1 MPQDLTRRIA
11 VTIGALLLYRLG
23 QIIPLPGID
32 PVAWEMISRNLG
44 HGAAGAIA
52 VLPGVRRMSLL
63 ALDIVPYITA
73 AVIVQIG
80 TMLSRRVRAL
90 AQAGERGRRRMVKA
104 ALILTALLTALQAWG
119 IASALEHVGDV
130 VTNPGPVFI
139 LSTVVT
145 LTGGTLFLAWLA
157 EVITARG
164 IGNGIAVILFTGTVI
179 HVPEGI
185 AFTLELARQGIL
197 STQLMGV
204 LLVVVVAVT
213 AAVVAM
219 ELARR
224 RVAIRYAGRQVGI
237 RTLDER
243 ASDLSLKLNP
253 AGVVPALLA
262 SFVLSI
268 LIAVGGFFTG
278 FESGLVAHL
287 RPGTLSHLIVFAIL
301 IVFCTFLY
309 TASVLDPE
317 EAAERLS
324 TLGGTLPNIP
334 PGEATAAF
342 LDRVVSR
349 TTVIGAVYLALVVL
363 LPEILVTIA
372 RVPFYFGG
380 IGLLVAVCTVID
392 LAEQF
397 RAWRS
402 RR

>member
-1 MPQDLTRRIA
+1 M
-11 VTIGALLLYRLG
+11 V
-23 QIIPLPGID
+23 
-32 PVAWEMISRNLG
+32 
-44 HGAAGAIA
+44 
-52 VLPGVRRMSLL
+52 
-63 ALDIVPYITA
+63 
-73 AVIVQIG
+73 
-80 TMLSRRVRAL
+80 SRRVRTVGR
-90 AQAGERGRRRMVKA
+90 AGERGRMRLVRA
-104 ALILTALLTALQAWG
+104 ARILTALLTAFQAWG
-119 IASALEHVGDV
+119 IANALEHVGSV
-130 VTNPGPVFI
+130 VTHPGPLFV

-164 IGNGIAVILFTGTVI
+164 IGNGIALILFAGTVI
-179 HVPEGI
+179 HVPEGV
-185 AFTLELARQGIL
+185 AFTLELGRQGIL

-213 AAVVAM
+213 AVVVAM

-224 RVAIRYAGRQVGI
+224 RVAIRYAGRQAGA
-237 RTLDER
+237 RTLEER

-253 AGVVPALLA
+253 AGIVPMLLA

-268 LIAVGGFFTG
+268 LVAVGGFFAG

-287 RPGTLSHLIVFAIL
+287 RPGTLAHLIVFAIL

-317 EAAERLS
+317 EAAERLK
-324 TLGGTLPNIP
+324 TLGGTIPDTP

-349 TTVIGAVYLALVVL
+349 TTVIGAVYLALIVL
-363 LPEILVTIA
+363 LPEILVTVA

-392 LAEQF
+392 LAAQA

>member
-32 PVAWEMISRNLG
+32 AVAWEMISRSQG
-44 HGAAGAIA
+44 HGAAGAIT

-63 ALDIVPYITA
+63 ALDIIPYITA
-73 AVIVQIG
+73 AVIVQIA
-80 TMLSRRVRAL
+80 TMLSRRVRTVGR
-90 AQAGERGRRRMVKA
+90 AGERGRVRLVRA
-104 ALILTALLTALQAWG
+104 ARILTALLTALQAWG
-119 IASALEHVGDV
+119 IANALEHVSGV

-139 LSTVVT
+139 LATVVT

-157 EVITARG
+157 ELITARG
-164 IGNGIAVILFTGTVI
+164 IGNGIALILFTG
-179 HVPEGI
+179 I
-185 AFTLELARQGIL
+185 ATQATQAVAQTLELMRQGIL

-204 LLVVVVAVT
+204 LLVVVVTVT

-224 RVAIRYAGRQVGI
+224 RVAIRYAGRQAGS
-237 RTLDER
+237 RTLEER
-243 ASDLSLKLNP
+243 ASDLSLTLNP
-253 AGVVPALLA
+253 AGVVPVLLA

-268 LIAVGGFFTG
+268 LVAVGGFFAEFDSG
-278 FESGLVAHL
+278 FVAHL
-287 RPGTLSHLIVFAIL
+287 RPGTLSHLIVFALL

-317 EAAERLS
+317 EAADRLKA
-324 TLGGTLPNIP
+324 LGGTIGDIP

-349 TTVIGAVYLALVVL
+349 TTVLGAVYLALVVL
-363 LPEILVTIA
+363 LPEILVTVA

-392 LAEQF
+392 LTEQF